1 MAAVG
6 SWLDARAAGGA
17 WLLRIEDIDPPREP
31 PGAIDAIL
39 RALEA
44 FGLEWDGP
52 VVYQSRR
59 APAFAA
65 ALEQLV
71 DAGWIYACEC
81 SRAEIAAANK
91 ALGHPTP
98 GRYPGTCRHR
108 ALAVERAPVL
118 RVRTDPVELGLR
130 DRLQGRFSQHLE
142 RDIGDFIVRRRDGL
156 FAYQLAVV
164 VDDAAAGVTDIVRG
178 VDLLDSTP
186 RQIWL
191 QRLLGLPTPRY
202 MHLPVVVAPDGD
214 KLSKQTGATALD
226 LEQAG
231 RLASLALGCLGL
243 SPPAG
248 LRAAP
253 PGEQWAWAITRWR
266 PQHLAARR
274 SISAPSEL

>member
-1 MAAVG
+1 LAAVG

-17 WLLRIEDIDPPREP
+17 WLLRIEDIDPPREL

-59 APAFAA
+59 VPAFAA

-71 DAGWIYACEC
+71 DEGWVYACEC
-81 SRAEIAAANK
+81 SRAGIAAANK
-91 ALGHPTP
+91 ALGNATP
-98 GRYPGTCRHR
+98 GRYPGTCRGR
-108 ALAVERAPVL
+108 GLSVEQAPVL
-118 RVRTDPVELGLR
+118 RVLTDPEELGLH
-130 DRLQGRFSQHLE
+130 DRLQGWFSQRLE

-202 MHLPVVVAPDGD
+202 MHLPVIVTPEGD
-214 KLSKQTGATALD
+214 KLSKQTGAAALD
-226 LEQAG
+226 LKQAG
-231 RLASLALGCLGL
+231 RLASLALECLGL
-243 SPPAG
+243 PPPVE

-253 PGEQWAWAITRWR
+253 PDEQWTWAITRWS